1 MSFRTEKKI
10 YINISNIGKFYEFLN
25 KKKFKEIYPER
36 QINSI
41 YFDNYKFS
49 MYNDSEQGVVP
60 RKKIRIRFYGKY
72 DFKNNKSLETK
83 ISSTEG
89 RFKKTELIDNEKY
102 LKFLQQG
109 IVDNTYGICKPKV
122 LIRYSRNYYLVNN
135 FRLTIDKEISYE
147 KAKFDQNYLG
157 SFKLKKNNFIVE
169 IKSSKTDN
177 IEEKILDEFPFI
189 SSRISKYCDSINS
202 LNLFN

>member
-1 MSFRTEKKI
+1 MTCGF
-10 YINISNIGKFYEFLN
+10 
-25 KKKFKEIYPER
+25 
-36 QINSI
+36 
-41 YFDNYKFS
+41 
-49 MYNDSEQGVVP
+49 EQ
-60 RKKIRIRFYGKY
+60 RKSANR
-72 DFKNNKSLETK
+72 S
-83 ISSTEG
+83 
-89 RFKKTELIDNEKY
+89 
-102 LKFLQQG
+102 
-109 IVDNTYGICKPKV
+109 
-122 LIRYSRNYYLVNN
+122 RYSRNYYLVNN